1 MTDRFIPELDAH
13 LRLTPE
19 LLQAHNLQLSQS
31 KEAVIRRIR
40 NTPSLKGREMLQAF
54 KEEVAPVLASVGLE
68 IVCGHLHL
76 QTSTDFIL
84 RAQFAPCR
92 SLSN

>member
-19 LLQAHNLQLSQS
+19 LLEKHNLQLSQS
-31 KEAVIRRIR
+31 REAVIRRIR
-40 NTPSLKGREMLQAF
+40 NTPSSKGREMLQAF
-54 KEEVAPVLASVGLE
+54 KAEVAPILASVGLE
-68 IVCGHLHL
+68 VTCGHLHL
-76 QTSTDFIL
+76 QTRTDFIL